1 MGLRYQKRIPLGKGL
16 GVNLS
21 GSGASVSM
29 RTKYG
34 SFGPRGFNL
43 RTGIPGLTYRSGGT
57 RSKGGGGFE
66 VLVML
71 LFALTVGVIA
81 VIAWNV
87 TRFIF
92 WAVVE
97 LVKALIRLFMK
108 PREEAPSDAARYV
121 HQLTTEGLPDH
132 MRTATFLVTE
142 RLATDGTI
150 VTQGMPVLR
159 YTINGVPMTIAA
171 HESGVL
177 THHKAPGD
185 TILPDDALF
194 TVRGERREDP

>member
-29 RTKYG
+29 RTRYG
-34 SFGPRGFNL
+34 SFGPRGFTL

-57 RSKGGGGFE
+57 RGKGGGGFA
-66 VLVML
+66 VLLML
-71 LFALTVGVIA
+71 LAALTVGVVA
-81 VIAWNV
+81 MIAWNV
-87 TRFIF
+87 LRFLF

-97 LVKALIRLFMK
+97 LVKAIVRLFMK

-121 HQLTTEGLPDH
+121 LQFTTDHLPDH
-132 MRTATFLVTE
+132 LRTATFIVTE

-159 YTINGVPMTIAA
+159 YTINGVPMTITA

-185 TILPDDALF
+185 TIVPDDALF
-194 TVRGERREDP
+194 TVRGERRRED